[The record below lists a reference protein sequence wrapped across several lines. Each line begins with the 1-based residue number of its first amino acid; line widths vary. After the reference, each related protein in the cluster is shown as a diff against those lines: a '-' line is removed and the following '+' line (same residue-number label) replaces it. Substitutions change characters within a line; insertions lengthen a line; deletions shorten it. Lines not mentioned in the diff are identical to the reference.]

1 MDRFI
6 EYDDL
11 TDEPLDYKSERV
23 GEFLEAQKKEIE
35 RNYLILSEQEDQIH
49 EKQRVIDEQIGQLC
63 DLERKLVRYGKM
75 ASYII

>member
-11 TDEPLDYKSERV
+11 TDEPLDYKLERV
-23 GEFLEAQKKEIE
+23 GDFLEAQKKEIE

-49 EKQRVIDEQIGQLC
+49 ENQRTLDQQIEQLC

-75 ASYII
+75 ASYIK

>member
-11 TDEPLDYKSERV
+11 TDEPLDYMLERV
-23 GEFLEAQKKEIE
+23 GDFLEAQKKEIE
-35 RNYLILSEQEDQIH
+35 RNYFILSDQEDQIH
-49 EKQRVIDEQIGQLC
+49 ENQRTLDQQIEQLC

-75 ASYII
+75 ASYIK